1 MRRADRER
9 SFRYL
14 IDENVTRSCVNVL
27 RDAGREAVESRDAVG
42 PQAADKVLE
51 WLAFTED
58 FVLVSRDRDFRSIIK
73 GVQRKGM
80 RRSATTVW
88 LRVAE
93 AKEAERIL
101 QCLSMVED
109 VMAHAID
116 RDLDIE
122 YIQVLE
128 EEINVKYRLPPLS
141 SNQAEGQTT

>member
-93 AKEAERIL
+93 AKE
-101 QCLSMVED
+101 MVED

>member
-1 MRRADRER
+1 MRTDDLPR

-14 IDENVTRSCVNVL
+14 IDENVTRSCVNVI

-73 GVQRKGM
+73 GVQRRGIRK
-80 RRSATTVW
+80 SATTIW

-93 AKEAERIL
+93 IREAERL
-101 QCLSMVED
+101 DQCLSMIED
-109 VMAHAID
+109 IMIHAVD
-116 RDLDIE
+116 TGLDIE

-128 EEINVKYRLPPLS
+128 EEINVKYRLPS
-141 SNQAEGQTT
+141 HRSKRAGEETT